1 VPVHWSQICS
11 EKIEY
16 TDEFSGAP
24 YWSCAC
30 GKHMQDNKNLF
41 TKREPSGVDY
51 ECVRLACV
59 TGGDPGVCS
68 DVRRMYV
75 VCVCVLCT

>member
-1 VPVHWSQICS
+1 
-11 EKIEY
+11 
-16 TDEFSGAP
+16 
-24 YWSCAC
+24 
-30 GKHMQDNKNLF
+30 MQDNKNLF